1 MAQASKVDE
10 FIADCMSSGRW
21 DEETRS
27 RFMDLAENNASSM
40 SLFNFLKDCG
50 FEGQYHSVNNWKNAR
65 NVGQFARELNVRNR
79 QARGL
84 KSSDALNQLAGW
96 MLEVISQLYQEL
108 GRRDDLSKVS
118 TKDLLFLIST
128 YGGKAQAAIAEAD
141 KVRTL
146 HNSQDLI
153 LGTLEEVRMAW
164 RQTHEAE
171 NPELIRIIDGVLEM
185 VRSKLDV

>member
-1 MAQASKVDE
+1 MARASKVED
-10 FIADCMSSGRW
+10 FIANCMADGVW
-21 DEETRS
+21 DTPTRD
-27 RFMDLAENNASSM
+27 RFMDLAENNASAM
-40 SLFNFLKDCG
+40 SLFNFLREYG
-50 FEGQYHSVNNWKNAR
+50 FEGQYYNVNNWKKSR
-65 NVGQFARELNVRNR
+65 DIGTFARELNTRSR

-96 MLEVISQLYQEL
+96 MLQVIAQLYEEL
-108 GRRDDLSKVS
+108 GRRDDLDKVS

-141 KVRTL
+141 KVRNL
-146 HNSQDLI
+146 HDSQDLI
-153 LGTLEEVRMAW
+153 IGTLEEVRMSW

-185 VRSKLDV
+185 VRAKLDV

>member
-1 MAQASKVDE
+1 MARASKVDG
-10 FIADCMSSGRW
+10 FIASCISEGVW
-21 DEETRS
+21 DAETRD
-27 RFMDLAENNASSM
+27 RFMDLAENGASAM
-40 SLFNFLKDCG
+40 SLFNFLKEYG
-50 FEGQYHSVNNWKNAR
+50 FEGQYHNVNNWKNSR
-65 NVGQFARELNVRNR
+65 DVGEFARELNARNR

-84 KSSDALNQLAGW
+84 YPSDALNQLASW
-96 MLEVISQLYQEL
+96 MLEIIATLYKEL
-108 GRRDDLSKVS
+108 GRREDLGKVS

-141 KVRTL
+141 KVRNL
-146 HNSQDLI
+146 HDSQDLI